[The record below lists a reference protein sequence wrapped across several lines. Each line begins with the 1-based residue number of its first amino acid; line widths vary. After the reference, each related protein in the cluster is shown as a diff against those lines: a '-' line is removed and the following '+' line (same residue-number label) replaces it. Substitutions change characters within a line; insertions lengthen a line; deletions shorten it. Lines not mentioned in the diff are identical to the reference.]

1 MKGVIIIKVIAL
13 CGSLK
18 YQYEMMKVAEI
29 LSLKGNC
36 ILTPIYP
43 TNDTFKLSESEIRKL
58 KVAHLKRIELSDA
71 IYVVNKDKYI
81 GNSTK
86 KEIEYAKSLNKE
98 IIYMK

>member
-1 MKGVIIIKVIAL
+1 
-13 CGSLK
+13 
-18 YQYEMMKVAEI
+18 MMRMAES
-29 LSLKGNC
+29 LSLKGDC
-36 ILTPIYP
+36 VLTPVFFAGDANNL
-43 TNDTFKLSESEIRKL
+43 TKSDFNNL
-58 KVAHLKRIELSDA
+58 KDAHFKRIELSDA

>member
-1 MKGVIIIKVIAL
+1 MIIFSLILWYNKWMKWYIIGVITL

-18 YQYEMMKVAEI
+18 YQSEMMRMAES
-29 LSLKGNC
+29 LSLK
-36 ILTPIYP
+36 
-43 TNDTFKLSESEIRKL
+43 D
-58 KVAHLKRIELSDA
+58 AHFKRIDLSDA

-86 KEIEYAKSLNKE
+86 KEIEYAKSLNKK

>member
-1 MKGVIIIKVIAL
+1 MRVITL

-18 YQYEMMKVAEI
+18 YQSEMMIVAEN

-36 ILTPIYP
+36 VLTPVFFADDANNL
-43 TNDTFKLSESEIRKL
+43 TKSEL
-58 KVAHLKRIELSDA
+58 KNLKDAHLKRIELSDA

-86 KEIEYAKSLNKE
+86 KEIDYAKSLNKE

>member
-1 MKGVIIIKVIAL
+1 
-13 CGSLK
+13 
-18 YQYEMMKVAEI
+18 MMRMAES
-29 LSLKGNC
+29 LSLKGDC
-36 ILTPIYP
+36 VLTLVFFAGDANNL
-43 TNDTFKLSESEIRKL
+43 TKSEIKNL
-58 KVAHLKRIELSDA
+58 KDAHFKRIDLSDA

>member
-1 MKGVIIIKVIAL
+1 
-13 CGSLK
+13 
-18 YQYEMMKVAEI
+18 MMRMAES
-29 LSLKGNC
+29 LSLKGDC
-36 ILTPIYP
+36 VLTPVFFASDANNL
-43 TNDTFKLSESEIRKL
+43 TKSDLNNLKGAHFKQ
-58 KVAHLKRIELSDA
+58 IELSDA

>member
-1 MKGVIIIKVIAL
+1 M
-13 CGSLK
+13 
-18 YQYEMMKVAEI
+18 AES
-29 LSLKGNC
+29 LSLKGDC
-36 ILTPIYP
+36 VLTPFFFAGDANNL
-43 TNDTFKLSESEIRKL
+43 TKSDL
-58 KVAHLKRIELSDA
+58 KNLKDAHFKRIELSDA

>member
-1 MKGVIIIKVIAL
+1 
-13 CGSLK
+13 
-18 YQYEMMKVAEI
+18 MMRMAES
-29 LSLKGNC
+29 LSLKGDC
-36 ILTPIYP
+36 VLTPVFF
-43 TNDTFKLSESEIRKL
+43 TSDANSLTKSDLNNL
-58 KVAHLKRIELSDA
+58 KDAHFKRIELSDA

>member
-1 MKGVIIIKVIAL
+1 MKVVTL

-18 YQYEMMKVAEI
+18 YQSEMMRMAES
-29 LSLKGNC
+29 LSLK
-36 ILTPIYP
+36 
-43 TNDTFKLSESEIRKL
+43 D
-58 KVAHLKRIELSDA
+58 AHFKRIDLSDA

-86 KEIEYAKSLNKE
+86 KEIEYAKTLNKK